1 MQPIEEYQVS
11 FTIRLR
17 RDPIMR
23 IMFPREMRENIKYW
37 LESEFKDY
45 FELFHIKNLTCK
57 RIKNKAN
64 GK

>member
-17 RDPIMR
+17 RDPIML
-23 IMFPREMRENIKYW
+23 IMFLQEMRANIKYW
-37 LESEFKDY
+37 LESQFKDY
-45 FELFHIKNLTCK
+45 FKLFHIKNLRCK
-57 RIKNKAN
+57 RIKTKAN